1 MRCRFTASRQPPFSV
16 SNGASRFGKD
26 LRPADAYAAAGVDI
40 DSANRALERIKRV
53 SSQTLRPEVLAGV
66 GPFSALFALGSY
78 REPVLVSS
86 TDGVGTKVLLA
97 RVLERYDTVGQDLVN
112 HCVNDILTS
121 GAEPLF
127 FLDYL
132 AGSTVDEEA
141 KVAIVTGMAL
151 ACKANGCAL
160 VGGETADMPGVYRE
174 GDFDI
179 AGFIVGVVER
189 SAVVDGSRIR
199 PGHVLLAL
207 PSNGLHTNGYSLVRR
222 LWDIETHDDAARARS
237 VLDSRYPE
245 LGESLADA
253 LLRPHPSY
261 LAALRPILH
270 LLDGIAHITGGGLL
284 ENVPRTLPSDVAA
297 RFQTQTWTRPPIFDL
312 IQRRG
317 DIPLEQMFRTFNM
330 GLGVVLATA
339 PENVAQ
345 MQRLQ
350 PASLVVG
357 EIIAREASTPAVIL
371 D

>member
-1 MRCRFTASRQPPFSV
+1 V
-16 SNGASRFGKD
+16 NGGTQSSGGEARG
-26 LRPADAYAAAGVDI
+26 PDAYSSAGVDT
-40 DSANRALERIKRV
+40 DAANRAVERIRSV
-53 SSQTLRPEVLAGV
+53 ASGTLRPEVLAGV
-66 GPFSALFALGSY
+66 GPFSALFALGKY

-97 RVLERYDTVGQDLVN
+97 RVLDRYDSVGQDLVN

-132 AGSTVDEEA
+132 AGAGVDEDT
-141 KVAIVTGMAL
+141 KVALVTGMSL

-160 VGGETADMPGVYRE
+160 IGGETADMPGVYNG

-189 SAVVDGSRIR
+189 SAVIDGSAIR
-199 PGHVLLAL
+199 AGDSLLGL

-222 LWDIETHDDAARARS
+222 IWDIETHADPETARETLGRI
-237 VLDSRYPE
+237 YPE

-261 LAALRPILH
+261 LHALRPALP
-270 LLDGIAHITGGGLL
+270 LLLGIAHITGGGLID
-284 ENVPRTLPSDVAA
+284 NVPRILPEGLAA
-297 RFQTQTWTRPPIFDL
+297 RFDSSAWPRPPIFGL

-317 DIPLEQMFRTFNM
+317 EVPSGQMYRTFNM
-330 GLGVVLATA
+330 GVGAV
-339 PENVAQ
+339 
-345 MQRLQ
+345 
-350 PASLVVG
+350 LVVRPDAAAEVCRLVPDAMLIG
-357 EIIAREASTPAVIL
+357 EVEPRVETRPAVIIQ
-371 D
+371 